1 MELPAN
7 QSIFY
12 ADRANT
18 LLHARWQCLISQGVM
33 LISVGLLAIALP
45 VATTLGIELVIG
57 SLLLVSG
64 AWRTIAHLRADHP
77 GFGWH
82 LAISVM
88 AVVLGS
94 TMLIVPAA
102 GIRTLTG
109 LLFAFFVLEA
119 IGKIIF
125 AFGLRDQ
132 AREWVWPLLAGT
144 MDFSLAVLIVSGW
157 PWTTAWTIGLLV
169 GINMMLFGSTL
180 TVIGLAGRRARSKY
194 APKIIVPDRRDVRT
208 QERRAAR

>member
-12 ADRANT
+12 ADRAKT
-18 LLHARWQCLISQGVM
+18 ILHARWQCLISQGVM
-33 LISVGLLAIALP
+33 LIFLGLLAIALP

-57 SLLLVSG
+57 MLLMVSG
-64 AWRTIAHLRADHP
+64 AWRTIAHLRANHP

-94 TMLIVPAA
+94 TMLIVPGA

-119 IGKIIF
+119 IGKIVF
-125 AFGLRDQ
+125 AFRLRDH
-132 AREWVWPLLAGT
+132 AREWVWPLVAAA

-157 PWTTAWTIGLLV
+157 PGTTAWTIGLLV

-180 TVIGLAGRRARSKY
+180 TVLGLAGRRARLKY
-194 APKIIVPDRRDVRT
+194 PQKLIVPDRRDVRT
-208 QERRAAR
+208 RERRIAR